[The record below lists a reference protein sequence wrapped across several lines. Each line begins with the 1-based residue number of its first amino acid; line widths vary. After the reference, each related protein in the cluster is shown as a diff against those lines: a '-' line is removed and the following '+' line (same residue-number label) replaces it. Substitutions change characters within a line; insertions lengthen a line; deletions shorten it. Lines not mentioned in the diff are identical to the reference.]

1 MCVFVSFKVAPTSL
15 TFNNYLS
22 LAMYVRASGD
32 RQTLIISLPTIN
44 RFVTYIVDALCL
56 MWSTISNFIY
66 SSSWIWIY
74 NSTGEVT
81 LVQKIITL
89 QLN

>member
-56 MWSTISNFIY
+56 M
-66 SSSWIWIY
+66 
-74 NSTGEVT
+74 
-81 LVQKIITL
+81 
-89 QLN
+89 